1 MTKPDILVVWTTRP
15 TKLAEIEEEFRL
27 HRYDQADDKDAFLA
41 EVGPR
46 IRGVATTGGK
56 GLTRAMIERMPNL
69 EIAASSGVGYDK
81 IDVAAC
87 TEHGV
92 VVTNTPDVLTD
103 DVADIALGLVIMA
116 RRNMVAGDAYVRSG
130 RWGREGPFP
139 LTSAL
144 RGKRLGIVGLGR
156 IGAAIAARCEP
167 FGLEIGYT
175 ARNQR
180 PESAYAYHPSPRA
193 LAEWSDILVAAVPGG
208 AETDGLIDAPVIEAI
223 GPSGTFVN
231 ISRGSVVD
239 EPALVAALK
248 SGAIAS
254 AGLDVY
260 LNEPNP
266 DPALT
271 ALPNVV
277 LSPHHASGTAETR
290 DAMAALVNDNLRA
303 HFAGR
308 PPLTPV
314 NRVAQPATASGE

>member
-15 TKLAEIEEEFRL
+15 TKIAEIDGEFHL
-27 HRYDQADDKDAFLA
+27 HRYDQADDPDALLA

-56 GLTRAMIERMPNL
+56 GLTRGMVERMPRL
-69 EIAASSGVGYDK
+69 EIVASSGVGYDK
-81 IDVAAC
+81 IDVDAC
-87 TEHGV
+87 TDHGA

-103 DVADIALGLVIMA
+103 DVADIALGLVINA

-130 RWGREGPFP
+130 RWGQEGPLG

-144 RGKRLGIVGLGR
+144 RGKRLGILGLGR
-156 IGAAIAARCEP
+156 IGNAIAARAEP
-167 FGLEIGYT
+167 FGLEIGYM
-175 ARNQR
+175 ARSDKCVGYR
-180 PESAYAYHPSPRA
+180 YHSSLVA
-193 LAEWSDILVAAVPGG
+193 LAEWADILVVAVPGG
-208 AETDGLIDAPVIEAI
+208 EGTDRLVDARVIAAL
-223 GPSGTFVN
+223 GPAGTLVN

-239 EPALVAALK
+239 EAALTSALA
-248 SGAIAS
+248 SGALAS
-254 AGLDVY
+254 AGLDVF

-277 LSPHHASGTAETR
+277 LYPHHASGTVETR

-303 HFAGR
+303 HFTGQ
-308 PPLTPV
+308 PLLTPV
-314 NRVAQPATASGE
+314 NVPKAATGA